1 MPQKPFIT
9 KFNGILRIFLSLKSY
24 QFIMKKILFSIS
36 ILTSV
41 AFFAQEITLDKIYS
55 GYYRGKGISGI
66 SSLKNGEDYAVIES
80 GGITKY
86 SYKTTQKNGSIVEG
100 RFQSYT
106 FNDDESKILL
116 LKDSKSIYRHSF
128 LGKFDV
134 KDLKSGK
141 VMSLNNGNFVQEPTF
156 SPDGNKVAFVSDNNL
171 FYQDLNS
178 GKITQITS
186 DGKKN
191 SILNGLADWVYEEEF
206 GHAKLYEWTKN
217 SDAIVFV
224 KSNESEVPEMMI
236 PIYGKQLYPSEMRF
250 KYPKAGEKNSVV
262 SAQLYRLDTSK
273 TIALNLSNFKNYYI
287 PDVYKTAKADE
298 IILITSERLQNASD
312 VLKVNT
318 KTGNI
323 TKLFTE
329 SDKRWIDTDNVTLEF
344 LDDNSFIWG
353 AERDGNRHLYW
364 YNEDGKLKKQI
375 TKGKWEVTNYYGYN
389 PKTKEVFIQTTQE
402 GSINK
407 VISKVNINSGKV
419 TLLSEKT
426 GTNSANFSHNYNYFI
441 ETSSSAAKP
450 YTYVLKDGNGKT
462 LKELQNN
469 EEQLKKLRADNMVT
483 KEFFTIPNEAGDQMN
498 AWIMKPKDFDPNKK
512 YPLFMFQYSGPGS
525 QQVTNSWDQGN
536 GLWFNHLVQKGYI
549 VACVDGR
556 GTGYKGTEFKKV
568 TYLNLGKYEIEDQ
581 IAAAK
586 WFGKQSYINKDRIG
600 IFGWSFGGYMASL
613 ALTKGADVFKTGIA
627 VAPVTNWR
635 YYDSVY
641 TERFMRTPQ
650 ENPAGYDDNSPT
662 SYAELLKGKFLL
674 IHGTAD
680 DNVHFQN
687 SMEFAEALIQ
697 NRKQFEFMAYP
708 DKNHGIA
715 GGQTRAQLYQKMTD
729 FLLNNL

>member
-1 MPQKPFIT
+1 M
-9 KFNGILRIFLSLKSY
+9 
-24 QFIMKKILFSIS
+24 
-36 ILTSV
+36 V
-41 AFFAQEITLDKIYS
+41 
-55 GYYRGKGISGI
+55 
-66 SSLKNGEDYAVIES
+66 
-80 GGITKY
+80 
-86 SYKTTQKNGSIVEG
+86 KTTSLTNKVELRNIRIEQLKKEGNIVDG
-100 RFQSYT
+100 NFQSYI

-116 LKDSKSIYRHSF
+116 LKESEPIYRHSF

-141 VMSLNNGNFVQEPTF
+141 VLNLNNGNFVQEPTF
-156 SPDGNKVAFVSDNNL
+156 SPDGSKVAFIADNNL

-178 GKITQITS
+178 GKITQITT

-191 SILNGLADWVYEEEF
+191 SILNGLGDWVYEEEF

-224 KSNESEVPEMMI
+224 KSNESEVPEMSI

-250 KYPKAGEKNSVV
+250 KYPKAGENNSVV
-262 SAQLYRLDTSK
+262 SAQLYRLDSAK

-318 KTGNI
+318 KTGAI

-344 LDDNSFIWG
+344 LADNSFIWG

-364 YNEDGKLKKQI
+364 YDQNGKLKKQI
-375 TKGKWEVTNYYGYN
+375 TKGDWEVTNYYGYN
-389 PKTKEVFIQTTQE
+389 PKTQEVFIQTTQQ

-407 VISKVNINSGKV
+407 VVSKVNINTGKT
-419 TLLSEKT
+419 TLISNST
-426 GTNSANFSHNYNYFI
+426 GTNSANFSQNYNYFI

-469 EEQLKKLRADNMVT
+469 EEQLKKLQQDNMVI
-483 KEFFTIPNEAGDQMN
+483 KEFMTIPNEAGDQMN
-498 AWIMKPKDFDPNKK
+498 AWVMKPKDFDPNKK

-525 QQVTNSWDQGN
+525 QQVSNSWDQGN

-556 GTGYKGTEFKKV
+556 GTGYKGTEYKKT
-568 TYLNLGKYEIEDQ
+568 TYLNLGKFEIDDQ

-600 IFGWSFGGYMASL
+600 IFGWSYGGYMASL
-613 ALTKGADVFKTGIA
+613 ALTKGTDVFKAGIA

-635 YYDSVY
+635 YYDSIY

-650 ENPAGYDDNSPT
+650 ENPDGYDDNSPT
-662 SYAELLKGKFLL
+662 TYANLLKGKYLL

-687 SMEFAEALIQ
+687 AMEFSQALIQ
-697 NRKQFEFMAYP
+697 NNKQFEFMAYP
-708 DKNHGIA
+708 DKNHGIY
-715 GGQTRAQLYQKMTD
+715 GGQTRPQLYQKMTN
-729 FLLNNL
+729 FLLENL

>member
-1 MPQKPFIT
+1 
-9 KFNGILRIFLSLKSY
+9 
-24 QFIMKKILFSIS
+24 MKKFLFSIS

-41 AFFAQEITLDKIYS
+41 AYFSQEITLDKIYS
-55 GYYRGKGISGI
+55 NYYRGKGISGI
-66 SSLKNGEDYAVIES
+66 SSLKNGNHYVVIEQ
-80 GGITKY
+80 GGIAKY
-86 SYKTTQKNGSIVEG
+86 SYKTTEKEGNIVDG
-100 RFQSYT
+100 KFQSYI

-116 LKDSKSIYRHSF
+116 LKERESIYRHSF

-134 KDLKSGK
+134 KDLNSGK
-141 VMSLNNGNFVQEPTF
+141 VLNLNNGNFVQEPTF
-156 SPDGNKVAFVSDNNL
+156 SPDGSKVAFIADNNL
-171 FYQDLNS
+171 FYQDLNTD
-178 GKITQITS
+178 KITQITT

-191 SILNGLADWVYEEEF
+191 SILNGLGDWVYEEEF

-224 KSNESEVPEMMI
+224 KSNESAVPEMSI
-236 PIYGKQLYPSEMRF
+236 PIYGKQLYPSELRF
-250 KYPKAGEKNSVV
+250 KYPKAGENNSVV
-262 SAQLYRLDTSK
+262 SAQLYRLDSAK

-287 PDVYKTAKADE
+287 PDVYKTAKPDE

-344 LDDNSFIWG
+344 LEDNSFIWG

-364 YNEDGKLKKQI
+364 YDQNGKLKKQI
-375 TKGKWEVTNYYGYN
+375 TKGNWEVTNYYGYS
-389 PKTKEVFIQTTQE
+389 PKTKDVFIQTTQQ

-407 VISKVNINSGKV
+407 VVSKVNINTGKT
-419 TLLSEKT
+419 TLISNT
-426 GTNSANFSHNYNYFI
+426 NGTNSANFSQNFTYFI

-469 EEQLKKLRADNMVT
+469 EEQLKKLQADNMVI
-483 KEFFTIPNEAGDQMN
+483 KEFFTIPNTAGDQMN
-498 AWIMKPKDFDPNKK
+498 AWVMKPKDFDPNKK

-556 GTGYKGTEFKKV
+556 GTGYKGTEYKKT
-568 TYLNLGKYEIEDQ
+568 TYLNLGKFEIDDQ

-586 WFGKQSYINKDRIG
+586 WFGNQSYINKDRIG
-600 IFGWSFGGYMASL
+600 IFGWSYGGYMASL
-613 ALTKGADVFKTGIA
+613 ALTKGADVFKAGIA

-635 YYDSVY
+635 YYDSIY

-662 SYAELLKGKFLL
+662 TYANLLKGKYLL

-687 SMEFAEALIQ
+687 AMEFSEALIQ
-697 NRKQFEFMAYP
+697 NNKQFEFMAYP
-708 DKNHGIA
+708 DKNHGIY
-715 GGQTRAQLYQKMTD
+715 GGQTRPQLYQKMTN
-729 FLLNNL
+729 FLLENL

>member
-1 MPQKPFIT
+1 
-9 KFNGILRIFLSLKSY
+9 
-24 QFIMKKILFSIS
+24 MKKILFSIS

-41 AFFAQEITLDKIYS
+41 AFFSQEITLDKIYS

-66 SSLKNGEDYAVIES
+66 SSLKNGENYIIIEQ
-80 GGITKY
+80 GGIAKY
-86 SYKTTQKNGSIVEG
+86 SYKTTNKEGNIVDGKFE
-100 RFQSYT
+100 SYI

-116 LKDSKSIYRHSF
+116 LKESEPIYRHSF
-128 LGKFDV
+128 FGKFDV

-141 VMSLNNGNFVQEPTF
+141 VLNLNNGNFVQEPTF
-156 SPDGNKVAFVSDNNL
+156 SPDGSKVAFIADNNL
-171 FYQDLNS
+171 FYQDLIS
-178 GKITQITS
+178 GKITQITT

-191 SILNGLADWVYEEEF
+191 SILNGLGDWVYEEEF

-224 KSNESEVPEMMI
+224 KSNESQVPEMSI

-250 KYPKAGEKNSVV
+250 KYPKAGENNSVV
-262 SAQLYRLDTSK
+262 SAQLYRLDSAK
-273 TIALNLSNFKNYYI
+273 TVALNLSNFKNYYI

-318 KTGNI
+318 KTGAV

-344 LDDNSFIWG
+344 LADNSFIWG
-353 AERDGNRHLYW
+353 AERDGNRHLYL
-364 YNEDGKLKKQI
+364 YDQNGKLKKQI
-375 TKGKWEVTNYYGYN
+375 TKGNWEVTNYYGYN

-407 VISKVNINSGKV
+407 VVSKVNIESGKS
-419 TLLSEKT
+419 TLISNST
-426 GTNSANFSHNYNYFI
+426 GTNSANFSQNYNYFI

-469 EEQLKKLRADNMVT
+469 EEQLKKLQQDNMVV
-483 KEFFTIPNEAGDQMN
+483 KEFMTIPNEAGDQMN
-498 AWIMKPKDFDPNKK
+498 AWVMKPKDFDPNKK

-556 GTGYKGTEFKKV
+556 GTGYKGTEYKKT
-568 TYLNLGKYEIEDQ
+568 TYLNLGKFEIDDQ

-600 IFGWSFGGYMASL
+600 IFGWSYGGYMASL
-613 ALTKGADVFKTGIA
+613 ALTKGADVFKAGIA

-635 YYDSVY
+635 YYDSIY

-650 ENPAGYDDNSPT
+650 ENPGGYDNNSPT
-662 SYAELLKGKFLL
+662 TYANLLKGKYLL

-687 SMEFAEALIQ
+687 SMEFSEALIQ
-697 NRKQFEFMAYP
+697 NNKQFEFMAYP
-708 DKNHGIA
+708 DKNHGIY
-715 GGQTRAQLYQKMTD
+715 GGQTKPQLY
-729 FLLNNL
+729 

>member
-1 MPQKPFIT
+1 
-9 KFNGILRIFLSLKSY
+9 
-24 QFIMKKILFSIS
+24 MKKILFSIS

-41 AFFAQEITLDKIYS
+41 FYFSQEITLDKIYS

-66 SSLKNGEDYAVIES
+66 SSLKNGENYAIIEP
-80 GGITKY
+80 GGIAKY
-86 SYKTTQKNGSIVEG
+86 SYKTTQKEGNIVDG
-100 RFQSYT
+100 KFQSYI

-116 LKDSKSIYRHSF
+116 LKESQPIYRHSF

-134 KDLKSGK
+134 KDLKSAK
-141 VMSLNNGNFVQEPTF
+141 VLNLNNGNFVQEPTF
-156 SPDGNKVAFVSDNNL
+156 SPDGSKVAFIADNNL
-171 FYQDLNS
+171 FYQDINS
-178 GKITQITS
+178 GKITQITT

-191 SILNGLADWVYEEEF
+191 SILNGLGDWVYEEEF

-224 KSNESEVPEMMI
+224 KSNESEVPEMSI

-262 SAQLYRLDTSK
+262 SAQLYRLDSAK
-273 TIALNLSNFKNYYI
+273 TMALNLSNYKNYYI
-287 PDVYKTAKADE
+287 PDVYNTAKEDE

-318 KTGNI
+318 KTGTV

-329 SDKRWIDTDNVTLEF
+329 SDRRWIDTDNVTLEF
-344 LDDNSFIWG
+344 LADNSFIWG
-353 AERDGNRHLYW
+353 AERDGNRHLYL
-364 YNEDGKLKKQI
+364 YDQNGKLKKQI
-375 TKGKWEVTNYYGYN
+375 TKGNWEVTNYYGYN

-407 VISKVNINSGKV
+407 VVSKVNIDTGKT
-419 TLLSEKT
+419 TLLSNAS
-426 GTNSANFSHNYNYFI
+426 GTNSANFSQNYNYFI

-450 YTYVLKDGNGKT
+450 FTYVLKDGSGKT
-462 LKELQNN
+462 MKELQNN
-469 EEQLKKLRADNMVT
+469 EEQLKKLQADNMVV
-483 KEFFTIPNEAGDQMN
+483 KEFMTIPNEVGDQMN
-498 AWIMKPKDFDPNKK
+498 AWVMKPKDFDPTKK

-536 GLWFNHLVQKGYI
+536 GLWFNHLVQQGYI

-556 GTGYKGTEFKKV
+556 GTGYKGTEYKKT
-568 TYLNLGKYEIEDQ
+568 TYLNLGKFEIDDQ

-600 IFGWSFGGYMASL
+600 IFGWSYGGYMASL
-613 ALTKGADVFKTGIA
+613 ALTKGADVFKAGIA

-635 YYDSVY
+635 YYDSIY

-650 ENPAGYDDNSPT
+650 ENPGGYDDNSPT
-662 SYAELLKGKFLL
+662 TYANLLKGKYLL

-687 SMEFAEALIQ
+687 AMEFSEALIQ
-697 NRKQFEFMAYP
+697 NNKQFEFMAYP
-708 DKNHGIA
+708 DKNHGIY
-715 GGQTRAQLYQKMTD
+715 GGQTRPQLYQKMTN
-729 FLLNNL
+729 FLLENL

>member
-1 MPQKPFIT
+1 
-9 KFNGILRIFLSLKSY
+9 
-24 QFIMKKILFSIS
+24 MKKILFSIS
-36 ILTSV
+36 ILGSV
-41 AFFAQEITLDKIYS
+41 AFFSQEITLDKIYS

-66 SSLKNGEDYAVIES
+66 SSLKNGENYIVIEQ
-80 GGITKY
+80 GGIAKY
-86 SYKTTQKNGSIVEG
+86 SYKTTQKEGNIVDG
-100 RFQSYT
+100 NFQSYI

-116 LKDSKSIYRHSF
+116 LKESEPIYRHSF

-141 VMSLNNGNFVQEPTF
+141 VLNLNNGNFVQEPTF
-156 SPDGNKVAFVSDNNL
+156 SPDGSKVAFIAANNL

-178 GKITQITS
+178 GKITQITT

-224 KSNESEVPEMMI
+224 KSNESEVPEMSI

-250 KYPKAGEKNSVV
+250 KYPKAGENNSVV
-262 SAQLYRLDTSK
+262 SAQLYRLDSAK

-318 KTGNI
+318 KTGAI

-344 LDDNSFIWG
+344 LTDNSFIWG

-364 YNEDGKLKKQI
+364 YDQNGKLKKQI
-375 TKGKWEVTNYYGYN
+375 TKGDWEVTNYYGYN
-389 PKTKEVFIQTTQE
+389 PKTQEVFIQTTQQ

-407 VISKVNINSGKV
+407 VVSKVNINTGKT
-419 TLLSEKT
+419 TLISNST
-426 GTNSANFSHNYNYFI
+426 GTNSANFSQNYNYFI

-469 EEQLKKLRADNMVT
+469 EEQLKKLQNDNMVI
-483 KEFFTIPNEAGDQMN
+483 KEFMTIPNEAGDQMN
-498 AWIMKPKDFDPNKK
+498 AWVMKPKDFDPNKK

-525 QQVTNSWDQGN
+525 QQVSNSWDQGN

-556 GTGYKGTEFKKV
+556 GTGYKGTEYKKT
-568 TYLNLGKYEIEDQ
+568 TYLNLGKFEIDDQ

-600 IFGWSFGGYMASL
+600 IFGWSYGGYMASL
-613 ALTKGADVFKTGIA
+613 ALTKGADVFKAGIA

-635 YYDSVY
+635 YYDSIY

-650 ENPAGYDDNSPT
+650 ENPGGYDDNSPT
-662 SYAELLKGKFLL
+662 TYANLLKGKYLL

-687 SMEFAEALIQ
+687 AMEFSEALIQ
-697 NRKQFEFMAYP
+697 NNKQFEFMAYP
-708 DKNHGIA
+708 DKNHGIY
-715 GGQTRAQLYQKMTD
+715 GGQTRPQLYQKMTN
-729 FLLNNL
+729 FLLENL